1 MVRTDHLGVTS
12 IIRALSLC
20 EKKYECLIKPAQI
33 TRFYNNLMQE
43 GSNKATG
50 GALDAVSVAAV
61 NRTFSAVMGKAVKWG
76 YINSNPVS
84 RAEKPR
90 VEQKEST
97 YLDADEARH
106 MLELIQEEPIHW
118 RTVIIFDLFSG
129 LRRQELLGLKWEDI
143 DFDKRTI
150 TVRRTV
156 NYVPKKGVYE
166 STTKS
171 KKSRRPL
178 HISATAVGLLLEV
191 QRWQQQREKELGDAW
206 KGEGYVFTK
215 DDGERQF
222 PDSITAWFHKFVMR
236 NNLPD
241 VHVHSLRHT
250 FASLQIADGV
260 PLVAVS
266 RQLGHAKPSTTSDIY
281 AHVIAEVEAQAD
293 KTFDRFA
300 DVLNLD
306 EDATNTKKPKKF
318 KKNGTE

>member
-1 MVRTDHLGVTS
+1 
-12 IIRALSLC
+12 
-20 EKKYECLIKPAQI
+20 
-33 TRFYNNLMQE
+33 
-43 GSNKATG
+43 
-50 GALDAVSVAAV
+50 
-61 NRTFSAVMGKAVKWG
+61 
-76 YINSNPVS
+76 
-84 RAEKPR
+84 
-90 VEQKEST
+90 
-97 YLDADEARH
+97 

-178 HISATAVGLLLEV
+178 HISVTAVSLLLEV